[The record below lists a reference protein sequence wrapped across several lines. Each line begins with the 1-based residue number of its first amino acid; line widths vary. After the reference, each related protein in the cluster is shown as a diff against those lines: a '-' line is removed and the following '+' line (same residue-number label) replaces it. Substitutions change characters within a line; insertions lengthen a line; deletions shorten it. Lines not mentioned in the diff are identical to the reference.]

1 MNVLTTIL
9 TVAAIGLGAMS
20 LHLHFELQAARAA
33 NGAAHSPPNAKL
45 AGAQPPSD
53 SAGDTRSVGAD
64 QEQSNANSGV
74 DASVAEI
81 NRGDVRTEPAEREVS
96 VTSAAPNVAMRARA
110 AAASRRL
117 YGGLA
122 HELGLLPE
130 QEAQVLQVLIDQQT
144 EQLEMF
150 RKLARDPA
158 AMNQAMTE
166 LRDRNQTEL
175 MIALGD
181 RYLAFE
187 DYQKSLGERMQIE
200 QAALQL
206 EAAGVPLRDDQRRR
220 LLDVMVDERDQ
231 AQRPA
236 WNAGTPPEQMMAQL
250 RERQDEYDRRV
261 RSRLSGVLSSEQ
273 LKQYDVYRNL
283 QSTLRRRQL
292 ETWRESTRQPLSSA
306 PSGAM

>member
-9 TVAAIGLGAMS
+9 TVAALGLGAMS

-33 NGAAHSPPNAKL
+33 NATAHCPPNAKL

-64 QEQSNANSGV
+64 QEQSNANSGI

-81 NRGDVRTEPAEREVS
+81 NKGDVRTEPTEREVS

-110 AAASRRL
+110 AAALRRL

-122 HELGLLPE
+122 HELELLPE
-130 QEAQVLQVLIDQQT
+130 QEAQVLQLLIDQQT

-158 AMNQAMTE
+158 AMNPAMTE
-166 LRDRNQTEL
+166 LRDRNQTKL
-175 MIALGD
+175 MTALGD

-220 LLDVMVDERDQ
+220 LLDVMVDERDH

-236 WNAGTPPEQMMAQL
+236 WNAGAPPEQMMAQL
-250 RERQDEYDRRV
+250 REWQDEYDQRV

-292 ETWRESTRQPLSSA
+292 ETWREATRQPLSGA